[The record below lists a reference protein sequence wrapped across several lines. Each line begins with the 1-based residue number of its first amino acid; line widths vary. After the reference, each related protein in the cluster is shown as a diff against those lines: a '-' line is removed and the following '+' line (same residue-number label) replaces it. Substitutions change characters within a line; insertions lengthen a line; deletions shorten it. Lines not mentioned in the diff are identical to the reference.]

1 MDDLSTY
8 SFNNKVKWENFIGR
22 YLKLKKIMSK
32 IAKIGVLKCFSIPTL
47 QLIMSPFKF
56 VLK

>member
-1 MDDLSTY
+1 MDYLSTY
-8 SFNNKVKWENFIGR
+8 LFNNKVKWENIIGS
-22 YLKLKKIMSK
+22 YIKFKKIMSK
-32 IAKIGVLKCFSIPTL
+32 IVKIDVLKCFSTPTL